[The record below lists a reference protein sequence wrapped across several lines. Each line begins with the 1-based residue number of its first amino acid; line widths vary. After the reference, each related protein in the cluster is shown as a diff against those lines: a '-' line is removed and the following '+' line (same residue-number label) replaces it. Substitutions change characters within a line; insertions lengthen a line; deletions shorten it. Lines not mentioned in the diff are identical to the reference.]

1 MRTLQFNTKE
11 KSLLFQKLGSRF
23 LVSMDK
29 LNSLSLQC
37 KSEIG
42 SWGVIDVDAIE
53 KSDSQL
59 DAWDY
64 CFSLGIGLAGASIS
78 TNEQL
83 GTYLNDIHYAAS
95 GATGDYSKLQAFL
108 GSLLHHKGDA
118 IDKLATEKTF
128 INRKCDTAYVLFH
141 RLLWGH
147 DVLSFHDDNPCKLMF
162 DQQGVSGILQAVRH
176 LIADTTSKQGLP
188 IPGSSYLDYVKE
200 DGKLSNYLI
209 LISQNLSKES
219 VGNLRNAQAVYSHMF
234 TVRAQ
239 DIMSGGAIAGL
250 NTMYFKVR
258 GITDTV
264 RKIQFRLISYSVA
277 FFTQAILGA
286 VKQGG
291 VPFVNIPLAAVIFKN
306 LGQLY
311 YFNIKEVRDLHDKTY
326 ELIAAD
332 DELVNQVSANGED
345 VPSYNSA
352 DEYLLELEKQE
363 KSVDSLLDFFEGRDS

>member
-1 MRTLQFNTKE
+1 MSDSYELALQD
-11 KSLLFQKLGSRF
+11 
-23 LVSMDK
+23 SMDK

-83 GTYLNDIHYAAS
+83 GTYLNDIHHAAS

-128 INRKCDTAYVLFH
+128 INRKYDSAYVLFH

-147 DVLSFHDDNPCKLMF
+147 DVLSFHDDNPFKLMF

-258 GITDTV
+258 GITDTI
-264 RKIQFRLISYSVA
+264 RKIQIRLISYSVA
-277 FFTQAILGA
+277 FFAQAILGA

-311 YFNIKEVRDLHDKTY
+311 YFNIKEVRDLRDKTY

-345 VPSYNSA
+345 VPSYNNA
-352 DEYLLELEKQE
+352 DKYLLELEKQE

>member
-1 MRTLQFNTKE
+1 M
-11 KSLLFQKLGSRF
+11 
-23 LVSMDK
+23 
-29 LNSLSLQC
+29 
-37 KSEIG
+37 
-42 SWGVIDVDAIE
+42 
-53 KSDSQL
+53 
-59 DAWDY
+59 
-64 CFSLGIGLAGASIS
+64 
-78 TNEQL
+78 
-83 GTYLNDIHYAAS
+83 
-95 GATGDYSKLQAFL
+95 
-108 GSLLHHKGDA
+108 
-118 IDKLATEKTF
+118 
-128 INRKCDTAYVLFH
+128 
-141 RLLWGH
+141 
-147 DVLSFHDDNPCKLMF
+147 
-162 DQQGVSGILQAVRH
+162 
-176 LIADTTSKQGLP
+176 
-188 IPGSSYLDYVKE
+188 
-200 DGKLSNYLI
+200 
-209 LISQNLSKES
+209 
-219 VGNLRNAQAVYSHMF
+219 RNAQAVYSHMF

-250 NTMYFKVR
+250 NTIYFKVR

-277 FFTQAILGA
+277 FFAQAILGA

-291 VPFVNIPLAAVIFKN
+291 VPFVNIPLAAVVFKN